1 MIKKLSLILAA
12 FTLHAC
18 TSAPPKENK
27 VETPELGLQTA
38 PQVLP
43 NSSSLNSPS
52 GPIEKEGHLKKA
64 QEQAQ
69 NETEQMKSAVKK
81 AVAKLESS
89 GEKSHR
95 EIGPVPSEKAL
106 SWLKNGNL
114 RFEKGYFRADG
125 VSSKDRSRLT
135 SGQKPHSIILSCS
148 DSRVPP
154 EVVFDQKLGEVF
166 VVRTAGQA
174 INDNVVASIEYA
186 IEHLGTN
193 LLVVMGH
200 ESCGAV
206 KATLQSLT
214 GADLGTPA
222 LNALAAD
229 IRPRVQSFANKPLSE
244 GLLQE
249 SWSNVH
255 GVEKDLL
262 ERSALIRDVV
272 NSGEVKLVK
281 AMYHLDSG
289 KVEWQ

>member
-1 MIKKLSLILAA
+1 
-12 FTLHAC
+12 
-18 TSAPPKENK
+18 
-27 VETPELGLQTA
+27 
-38 PQVLP
+38 
-43 NSSSLNSPS
+43 
-52 GPIEKEGHLKKA
+52 
-64 QEQAQ
+64 
-69 NETEQMKSAVKK
+69 
-81 AVAKLESS
+81 
-89 GEKSHR
+89 
-95 EIGPVPSEKAL
+95 
-106 SWLKNGNL
+106 
-114 RFEKGYFRADG
+114 
-125 VSSKDRSRLT
+125 
-135 SGQKPHSIILSCS
+135 
-148 DSRVPP
+148 
-154 EVVFDQKLGEVF
+154 VVFDQKLGEVF

-229 IRPRVQSFANKPLSE
+229 IRPRLQSFANKPLSE

>member
-1 MIKKLSLILAA
+1 MFKKIPVILLAL
-12 FTLHAC
+12 TLFAC
-18 TSAPPKENK
+18 SSAPKKEVK
-27 VETPELGLQTA
+27 TVIPPTEPQTVPRVLPLSPTSKETPT
-38 PQVLP
+38 PVD
-43 NSSSLNSPS
+43 SKSSLN
-52 GPIEKEGHLKKA
+52 KA

-69 NETEQMKSAVKK
+69 AEAENMKTAVKK

-89 GEKSHR
+89 GEKHHR
-95 EIGPVPSEKAL
+95 EAGPVPSAKAL
-106 SWLKNGNL
+106 SWLKNGNS

-125 VSSKDRSRLT
+125 ASSKDRSRLA

-154 EVVFDQKLGEVF
+154 EVVFDQKLGEIF

-174 INDNVVASIEYA
+174 LNDNVIASIEYA
-186 IEHLGTN
+186 IEHLGAN

-206 KATLQSLT
+206 KATLQSMN

-222 LNALAAD
+222 LNALVAD
-229 IRPRVQSFANKPLSE
+229 IKPRVQSFANKPLSE
-244 GLLQE
+244 GLIAE
-249 SWSNVH
+249 SWGNVQ
-255 GVEKDLL
+255 GVERDLL
-262 ERSALIRDVV
+262 ERSALIRDVI